1 MCNKLKIS
9 KLQVLF
15 GFIFCFFLSSQSHA
29 LMKNTCSLAN
39 SNELSLSCQEKTDLI
54 VTLNKDFE
62 KIYSLGSTASLS
74 QPPLVI
80 VPKVSIETPKALTSK
95 LRSETITSPKKK
107 PVSKIKNINK
117 NKKQI
122 SDLFRV
128 LDAKGS
134 YQLGKCLKKLSA
146 KNREEHFPE
155 FKEEFATLEKLSQAR
170 IKSSIFTNNFFFNTP
185 SKRKCV
191 AYLDF
196 ILMAS

>member
-1 MCNKLKIS
+1 MCNKSKIS

-15 GFIFCFFLSSQSHA
+15 GLIFCLFLSSQSHA
-29 LMKNTCSLAN
+29 LTKNNCALAN
-39 SNELSLSCQEKTDLI
+39 SNELSPSCQEKTNLLA
-54 VTLNKDFE
+54 TLNKDF
-62 KIYSLGSTASLS
+62 KKVYSLGSTASLS

-80 VPKVSIETPKALTSK
+80 VPNVSIETPKALTSK
-95 LRSETITSPKKK
+95 IRSEIIETPKNK
-107 PVSKIKNINK
+107 PISK
-117 NKKQI
+117 NKKQL
-122 SDLFRV
+122 SDIIRV

-146 KNREEHFPE
+146 KSREEHFPE

-170 IKSSIFTNNFFFNTP
+170 IKSSAITNNLFFNIT
-185 SKRKCV
+185 SKQRCV

>member
-29 LMKNTCSLAN
+29 LMKNTCALAN
-39 SNELSLSCQEKTDLI
+39 SNELSPSCQEKTNLI
-54 VTLNKDFE
+54 ATLNKDFK

-80 VPKVSIETPKALTSK
+80 VPNVSIETPKALTSK
-95 LRSETITSPKKK
+95 IRSEIIKTPKKK
-107 PVSKIKNINK
+107 PISK
-117 NKKQI
+117 NKKQL
-122 SDLFRV
+122 SDIIRV

-146 KNREEHFPE
+146 KSREEHFPE

-170 IKSSIFTNNFFFNTP
+170 IKSSAFRNKFFFNTT
-185 SKRKCV
+185 SKQKCV